1 MLEFYKAIKE
11 GDPKKRRVAMT
22 LTDGAYLGE
31 KALFFDKEL
40 VWCSKEDGFFSCGQ
54 PLVEEIKDSGIVV
67 VNGSSVF
74 AMYCQTINGLWFAGR
89 PCVDSCY
96 SNRAAAGI

>member
-11 GDPKKRRVAMT
+11 GEPKKRRVAMT

-54 PLVEEIKDSGIVV
+54 PLVEEIKDSGIV
-67 VNGSSVF
+67 
-74 AMYCQTINGLWFAGR
+74 ACGLRGR